1 MTKLNF
7 ATFTCLLFAVGCFF
21 SLFMP
26 IENYTVAIAALVF
39 SLLLALLFNVMNT
52 KIETGWQEDVSAILR
67 NTFGLGLL
75 LLTVGVLGFWGFE
88 SVFNAINK
96 TSSQA
101 LSSDKVLWIAG
112 MNLLICYFVSVSKIS
127 ELRNSGC

>member
-26 IENYTVAIAALVF
+26 IQNHTVAIASLVF
-39 SLLLALLFNVMNT
+39 SLTLAHFFNVINT
-52 KIETGWQEDVSAILR
+52 KIETGWKEDVLVILK

-75 LLTVGVLGFWGFE
+75 LFTVGVLGFWGFE
-88 SVFNAINK
+88 AVFNAINK
-96 TSSQA
+96 TSSEV
-101 LSSDKVLWIAG
+101 LSLNKVLWLAG
-112 MNLLICYFVSVSKIS
+112 IDCLICYFISVSKIS